1 MATPILKETRTGLN
15 WPWRFVATVV
25 LVTYFA
31 VTFLGTLAV
40 EDWRQCMAAAGSY
53 LRAHNFPVR
62 DYEWRKHWAEF
73 AWALII
79 ASPGVGGIVGFR
91 SWGYATAW
99 LVLLGPVIFIVG
111 SDGYLMLGEL
121 KRGEVVTA
129 QNGYHHCDRKFVED
143 WSSLWLNIVSIVMSF
158 VFVGMLV
165 CRRAHQRWPPFD
177 KPA

>member
-1 MATPILKETRTGLN
+1 MATPKLDGNRASLN
-15 WPWRFVATVV
+15 WPWRVVSTVV
-25 LVTYFA
+25 LVTYLA

-73 AWALII
+73 AWALVI
-79 ASPGVGGIVGFR
+79 ASPGVAGIVGFR
-91 SWGYATAW
+91 SWWYATAW
-99 LVLLGPVIFIVG
+99 LFLLGPVIFGVG
-111 SDGYLMLGEL
+111 FDGYLMLGEL
-121 KRGEVVTA
+121 TRGEVVTA

-143 WSSLWLNIVSIVMSF
+143 WSSLWLHLVSIVMSL

-165 CRRAHQRWPPFD
+165 YRRARQSAWFSV
-177 KPA
+177 